1 MALQSRE
8 QTARV
13 TPFPALTILSGSVK
27 PALDGKK
34 EFVLLLKC
42 VLKEKV
48 YLKMSNNASWE
59 AN

>member
-27 PALDGKK
+27 PALDGKE
-34 EFVLLLKC
+34 EF
-42 VLKEKV
+42 VLKEKIF
-48 YLKMSNNASWE
+48 LKMSKNAS
-59 AN
+59 

>member
-27 PALDGKK
+27 PALDGK
-34 EFVLLLKC
+34 EESVLLLKC
-42 VLKEKV
+42 VLKEKE
-48 YLKMSNNASWE
+48 YLKMSKNAS
-59 AN
+59 

>member
-27 PALDGKK
+27 PALDGKE

-42 VLKEKV
+42 VLKEKMF
-48 YLKMSNNASWE
+48 LKMSKNAS
-59 AN
+59 